1 MEKKTFYGLIQRLSH
16 FMPHAV
22 TREAT
27 PLDLFTSS
35 FPPKADSLPLYAW
48 MYVLLM
54 EYTFYG
60 PCTN

>member
-1 MEKKTFYGLIQRLSH
+1 
-16 FMPHAV
+16 MPHAV

-35 FPPKADSLPLYAW
+35 FPPKAESLPLYAW

-54 EYTFYG
+54 EYGVLFMDHALINVDIQVCLRTKF
-60 PCTN
+60 